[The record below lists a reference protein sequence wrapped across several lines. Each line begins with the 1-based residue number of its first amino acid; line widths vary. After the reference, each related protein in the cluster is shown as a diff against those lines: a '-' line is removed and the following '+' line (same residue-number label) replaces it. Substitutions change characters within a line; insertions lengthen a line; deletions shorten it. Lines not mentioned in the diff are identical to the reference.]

1 MTTSSEHLAETATR
15 WSRDTDELF
24 GSSRTSIA
32 AKTSTRIFLP
42 RQSPS
47 STVADRPSA

>member
-1 MTTSSEHLAETATR
+1 MTTSNDNLTDTATR